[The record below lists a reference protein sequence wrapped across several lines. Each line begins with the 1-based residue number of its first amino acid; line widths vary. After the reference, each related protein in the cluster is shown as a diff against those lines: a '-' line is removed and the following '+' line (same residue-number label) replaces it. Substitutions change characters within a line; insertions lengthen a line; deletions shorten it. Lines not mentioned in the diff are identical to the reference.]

1 MKRILSLLAVAVVS
15 LTLAAEAQA
24 QVGIVAGL
32 TSSSTRMNTKEDVQ
46 AISLY
51 HAGVTYKLNLGYG
64 FSVQP
69 SVLYQVKGAKLGE
82 LNSASDDD
90 FKLKTGFV
98 EVPVDL
104 QWGPELLAFRPYLFV
119 EPFVGYVVSSADKA
133 GDADQADISSAK
145 NKFEYGFGFGGGLE
159 IATHIQLSVQ
169 YFNNMGP
176 MFNRDAA
183 AAQGS
188 WAERFKNFKGIK
200 FTVGI
205 LF

>member
-1 MKRILSLLAVAVVS
+1 MKRILSLLAVAAVS
-15 LTLAAEAQA
+15 LVLAAGARAQL
-24 QVGIVAGL
+24 GIVAGL
-32 TSSSTRMNTKEDVQ
+32 TSSSTMMNTSEDVK

-51 HAGVTYKLNLGYG
+51 HAGVTYKVNFGYG

-82 LNSASDDD
+82 LDSATDDD

-104 QWGPELLAFRPYLFV
+104 QWGPEFLAFRPYVFV
-119 EPFVGYVVSSADKA
+119 EPFVGYVVSSSDKA
-133 GDADQADISSAK
+133 GDADQADISSSK
-145 NKFEYGFGFGGGLE
+145 SKFEYGFGFGGGLE

-169 YFNNMGP
+169 YFNNMGA
-176 MFNRDAA
+176 MFSRDAA
-183 AAQGS
+183 ASQTS

>member
-1 MKRILSLLAVAVVS
+1 MKRSA
-15 LTLAAEAQA
+15 TLAAVVVASLAMAAQA
-24 QVGIVAGL
+24 HAQFGFVGGL
-32 TSSSTRMNTKEDVQ
+32 TSSSTDMKTSQDVK

-51 HAGVTYKLNLGYG
+51 HAGLTYKVNFGYG

-82 LNSASDDD
+82 LDTATDDD

-98 EVPVDL
+98 EVPVAL
-104 QWGPELLAFRPYLFV
+104 QWGPELLAFRPYLFA
-119 EPFVGYVVSSADKA
+119 EPFIGYAVSSADKA
-133 GDADQADISSAK
+133 GDADQATVSSVK

-169 YFNNMGP
+169 YFNNMGS
-176 MFNRDAA
+176 MFNGDTSASQA
-183 AAQGS
+183 S

>member
-1 MKRILSLLAVAVVS
+1 MKRILTLLAVAAVS
-15 LTLAAEAQA
+15 LTLAAEAHA
-24 QVGIVAGL
+24 QFGIVAGL
-32 TSSSTRMNTKEDVQ
+32 TSSSTAMNTSEDVK

-51 HAGVTYKLNLGYG
+51 HAGLTYKVNFGYG

-82 LNSASDDD
+82 LDTATDDD

-98 EVPVDL
+98 EVPVAL
-104 QWGPELLAFRPYLFV
+104 QWGPELLAFRPYLFA
-119 EPFVGYVVSSADKA
+119 EPFVGYAVSSADKA
-133 GDADQADISSAK
+133 GDADQATVSSVK

-169 YFNNMGP
+169 YFNNMGS
-176 MFNRDAA
+176 MFNGDTSASQA
-183 AAQGS
+183 S

>member
-1 MKRILSLLAVAVVS
+1 MKRWLSLLAVAAVS
-15 LTLAAEAQA
+15 LMLAVRAQA
-24 QVGIVAGL
+24 QFGILAGL
-32 TSSSTRMNTKEDVQ
+32 TSSSTTMNTQDDVSS
-46 AISLY
+46 ISLY
-51 HAGVTYKLNLGYG
+51 HAGFTYKIDLGFG
-64 FSVQP
+64 FAVQP

-82 LNSASDDD
+82 LDSATDDD

-104 QWGPELLAFRPYLFV
+104 QWGPDLLAFRPYV
-119 EPFVGYVVSSADKA
+119 SVSPFVGYAVTSSDMA
-133 GDADQADISSAK
+133 GSSDQASVSDAK
-145 NKFEYGFGFGGGLE
+145 NKFEYGFGVGGGLE

-169 YFNNMGP
+169 YFNNMGK
-176 MFNRDAA
+176 MFSEDASQA
-183 AAQGS
+183 S

>member
-1 MKRILSLLAVAVVS
+1 MKRFLTLLAVAAVS
-15 LTLAAEAQA
+15 LALAAEAQA
-24 QVGIVAGL
+24 QFGVLAGL
-32 TSSSTRMNTKEDVQ
+32 TSSSTAMNTSEDVKS
-46 AISLY
+46 ISLY
-51 HAGVTYKLNLGYG
+51 HAGLTYKVNLGYG

-82 LNSASDDD
+82 LDSATDDD

-119 EPFVGYVVSSADKA
+119 EPFVGYAVSSADKA
-133 GDADQADISSAK
+133 EEDVSSSK

-169 YFNNMGP
+169 SFNNMGP
-176 MFNRDAA
+176 MFSRDAA
-183 AAQGS
+183 ASQGS
-188 WAERFKNFKGIK
+188 WGERFKNFKGIK